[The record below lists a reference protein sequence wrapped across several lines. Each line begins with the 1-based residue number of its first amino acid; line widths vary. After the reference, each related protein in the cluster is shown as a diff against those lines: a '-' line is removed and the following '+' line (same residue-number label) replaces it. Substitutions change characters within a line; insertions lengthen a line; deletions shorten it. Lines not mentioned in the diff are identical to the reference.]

1 MIPLG
6 YDKQARTIWKA
17 NQRKIDKELGF
28 RYRNGNEALPG
39 ESYTEYKHRMI
50 KEELKSINEVTNK
63 LYPAWVRMPN
73 ETQEEFRKRLVAKRE
88 NEPPTYPA
96 WKRMP
101 GESEEEFQ
109 KRFTAKKL
117 DTRI

>member
-1 MIPLG
+1 MG

-17 NQRKIDKELGF
+17 NQREIDKELGF
-28 RYRNGNEALPG
+28 RYRNSNDAIPG
-39 ESYTEYKHRMI
+39 ESFTEYKSRMI
-50 KEELKSINEVTNK
+50 QEEIQSLRDNANK
-63 LYPAWVRMPN
+63 VYPAWVKMPN

-88 NEPPTYPA
+88 NEPPVYPA

-101 GESEEEFQ
+101 GESAEEFH
-109 KRFTAKKL
+109 KRFTSKKL